1 MNKTQERITTAYTIG
16 HAEQTVEALLSNT
29 ETEISRDEKKGV
41 GGADYVKLRK
51 VRLALSDLL
60 AKVKEVRGLINS
72 IDDSN
77 SNYSLISS
85 KSEVVV
91 TDLEGRIICRLI
103 KSDYEQGEAINN
115 AYELVK
121 KLDKTI

>member
-1 MNKTQERITTAYTIG
+1 MNKTQDRITTAYGIG
-16 HAEQTVEALLSNT
+16 HAVQTINNLLENT
-29 ETEISRDEKKGV
+29 ERELKTEADKLN
-41 GGADYVKLRK
+41 GGAEYVKLRK
-51 VRLALSDLL
+51 VRIALHDLL
-60 AKVKEVRGLINS
+60 TKAKEVKEVLYS